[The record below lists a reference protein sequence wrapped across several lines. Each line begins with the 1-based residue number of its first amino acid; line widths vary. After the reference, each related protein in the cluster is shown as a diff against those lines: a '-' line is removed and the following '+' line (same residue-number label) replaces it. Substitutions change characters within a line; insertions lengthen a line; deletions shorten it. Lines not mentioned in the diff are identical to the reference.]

1 MEHNNKM
8 HSYLIDLNLQNRYSV
23 SLHLIYHHLFGLDF
37 HLLKFY
43 NLAQSNLGIP
53 LPKNL
58 V

>member
-8 HSYLIDLNLQNRYSV
+8 HSYLIDLNLQNQYSV

-43 NLAQSNLGIP
+43 NLKRSNLGVL